1 MWHLIAHFDGKIYD
15 LGACIFYKSMVPSLK
30 AVYAN
35 HFGNDVKYRAC
46 LSAELDRTE
55 KSQLDFIKDYKTKH
69 FMNAQLETPD
79 VAARFDDE
87 G

>member
-15 LGACIFYKSMVPSLK
+15 LGACFNQQHLYSMQR
-30 AVYAN
+30 VYNEYCKGEKNIACEMKRN
-35 HFGNDVKYRAC
+35 PPKY
-46 LSAELDRTE
+46 L
-55 KSQLDFIKDYKTKH
+55 SQLDFIKDYKTKN

-79 VAARFDDE
+79 VAAKFDDE